1 MSVIWAVL
9 AILVLL
15 AGLRYRQRLQDTHED
30 GGPST
35 IDDDAIDR
43 IIRDGTLATNDEL
56 DLDAAAEAEDEFWS
70 EYWDEPDEYQP

>member
-1 MSVIWAVL
+1 MSAIWAVL

-15 AGLRYRQRLQDTHED
+15 AGLRYRQRLNETRED
-30 GGPST
+30 GGASG
-35 IDDDAIDR
+35 IDDAAIDR
-43 IIRDGTLATNDEL
+43 IIRNGTLATNDEL

>member
-1 MSVIWAVL
+1 MSVIWSILAVL
-9 AILVLL
+9 VAC
-15 AGLRYRQRLQDTHED
+15 AGLRYRQRLEAAREVSD
-30 GGPST
+30 SAA

-43 IIRDGTLATNDEL
+43 IIRDGKLATTDEL

>member
-1 MSVIWAVL
+1 MSLIWAVL

-15 AGLRYRQRLQDTHED
+15 AGLRYRQRLHDTRED
-30 GGPST
+30 NDSSA

-43 IIRDGTLATNDEL
+43 IIRDGTLARSEEL

-70 EYWDEPDEYQP
+70 EYWDEPDEYKP